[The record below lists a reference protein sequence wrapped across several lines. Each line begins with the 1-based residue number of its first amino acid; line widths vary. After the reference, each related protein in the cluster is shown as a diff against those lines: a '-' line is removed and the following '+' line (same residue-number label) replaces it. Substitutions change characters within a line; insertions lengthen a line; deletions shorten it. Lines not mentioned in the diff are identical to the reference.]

1 MGFLF
6 LLLCVSTLLYLCFLA
21 APFPVSQ
28 ETADSAWSLKAPQP
42 TCLLWLFLLILW
54 FGGDAG
60 ATRLIAM
67 CAVEFYHIAVG
78 ESDRACHQEH

>member
-42 TCLLWLFLLILW
+42 TCLLWLFLLIL
-54 FGGDAG
+54 
-60 ATRLIAM
+60 
-67 CAVEFYHIAVG
+67 
-78 ESDRACHQEH
+78 